1 MCPRY
6 LRKSFAVNIKL
17 SNRIQNVKPSPT
29 LAVAARAAELK
40 AQGRD
45 IIGLGTGEP
54 DFDTPPH
61 IKDAAISAIHRGET
75 KYTAVGGT
83 PALKDAVSAKF
94 ERDNQLKYGR
104 KQILVSS
111 GGKQSFYNLCQAML
125 NPGDEVIIPAPYWV
139 SYPDM
144 VILAEGV
151 PVILNTTIKQGLK
164 ISPAQLEKA
173 ITPRT
178 RLFVMNSPSNPSG
191 IAYSREELK
200 AIAEVLLRNPH
211 VLVASDDMYEH
222 IIWAKDGFLNLVNI
236 CPDLY
241 ERTIVLNGV
250 SKAYAMTGWRIG
262 YCAGSEALISAME
275 TVQSQSTSSP
285 CSISQ
290 AASIVALTG
299 DQTCMQPMIEAFKA
313 RHDYLVNALNDID
326 GVNCLR
332 SDGTFYAFPN
342 VEGLIK
348 STKGVTSDLELAEHL
363 TEKYGLALVPG
374 SAFGA
379 DGHLRLSYATS
390 MDNLEKAVERLRAA
404 SMQG

>member
-1 MCPRY
+1 M
-6 LRKSFAVNIKL
+6 NIKL

-40 AQGRD
+40 AQGLD

-54 DFDTPPH
+54 DFDTPNH
-61 IKDAAISAIHRGET
+61 IKEAAIAAIHRGET

-83 PALKDAVSAKF
+83 PALKDAVITKF

-111 GGKQSFYNLCQAML
+111 GGKQSFYNLCQAIL

-178 RLFVMNSPSNPSG
+178 RLFVLNSPSNPSG
-191 IAYSREELK
+191 IAYNREELK
-200 AIAEVLLRNPH
+200 SIAEVLLRNPQ
-211 VLVASDDMYEH
+211 VLIATDDMYEH
-222 IIWAKDGFLNLVNI
+222 IIWTKDGFLNLLNI

-262 YCAGSEALISAME
+262 YCAGPEALISAMD
-275 TVQSQSTSSP
+275 TVQSQSTSNP

-290 AASIVALTG
+290 AAAIAALTG
-299 DQTCMQPMIEAFKA
+299 DQSCMLPMIDAFKE

-348 STKGVTSDLELAEHL
+348 ATKGVTSDLELAEFL
-363 TEKYGLALVPG
+363 TEKHKLALVPG

-379 DGHLRLSYATS
+379 EGHLRLSYATS

-404 SMQG
+404 STQG

>member
-1 MCPRY
+1 
-6 LRKSFAVNIKL
+6 
-17 SNRIQNVKPSPT
+17 
-29 LAVAARAAELK
+29 
-40 AQGRD
+40 
-45 IIGLGTGEP
+45 
-54 DFDTPPH
+54 
-61 IKDAAISAIHRGET
+61 
-75 KYTAVGGT
+75 
-83 PALKDAVSAKF
+83 
-94 ERDNQLKYGR
+94 
-104 KQILVSS
+104 
-111 GGKQSFYNLCQAML
+111 
-125 NPGDEVIIPAPYWV
+125 
-139 SYPDM
+139 M

-178 RLFVMNSPSNPSG
+178 RLFVLNSPSNPSG
-191 IAYSREELK
+191 IAYNREELK
-200 AIAEVLLRNPH
+200 SIAEVLLRNPQ
-211 VLVASDDMYEH
+211 VLIATDDMYEH
-222 IIWAKDGFLNLVNI
+222 IIWTKDGFLNLLNI

-262 YCAGSEALISAME
+262 YCAGPEALISAMD
-275 TVQSQSTSSP
+275 TVQSQSTSNP

-290 AASIVALTG
+290 AAAIAALTG
-299 DQTCMQPMIEAFKA
+299 DQSCMQPMIDAFKE

-348 STKGVTSDLELAEHL
+348 TTKGVTSDLELTEHL
-363 TEKYGLALVPG
+363 TEKHGLALVPG

-404 SMQG
+404 STQG